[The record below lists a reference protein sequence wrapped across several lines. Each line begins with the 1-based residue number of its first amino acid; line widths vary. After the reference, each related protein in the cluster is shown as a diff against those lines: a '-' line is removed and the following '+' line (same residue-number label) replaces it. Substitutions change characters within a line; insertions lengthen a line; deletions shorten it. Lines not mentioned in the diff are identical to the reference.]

1 MTQVSDQQA
10 GVSTSRSRQFD
21 AVELEILW
29 QSLISTVN
37 EQARA
42 LQRAAFSPIVREAGD
57 LANAV
62 FDRRGRMVAQAVTG
76 TPGHINSLAIGA
88 ANILAEYPIDT
99 LDPGDVLITND
110 PYKTAGQ
117 LLDVTVLV
125 PAWRNGRVIA
135 LFGSTIHHTDVGG
148 YGIGAGGRDCFEEG
162 LWIPICKLMT
172 SGQRNPDV
180 WKFILS
186 NVRQPDHMAGDLH
199 AQMASGEIGAQRL
212 TALCNQHGLDDI
224 EGHGSVTDDG
234 NVKVG
239 GNFDGTEI
247 KATTVILATGSVKKP
262 LPGTQFG
269 GRVIGTEEAW
279 ALEQLP
285 KTLAVVGAG
294 ASGTEIASAYAR
306 LGSDVTLYE
315 GLDRVLPTEDADI
328 SKIAERG
335 FKKQGITV
343 RTGVF
348 VQDVQTGADGVTCTV
363 EGEPQ
368 SAEWLVIAAGRAP
381 DVEGLGLQEA
391 GIALAS
397 NGLVEVDGALRT
409 SLAGVY
415 AIGDLVAGP
424 ALAHKASDEGII
436 AVEDAAGLETHPLE
450 HIDIPRAT
458 FCHPNVASFGLTEQQ
473 ARDAGH
479 DVVVGKLGFGAVG
492 AGTVYGD
499 RTGLVKIVGDRTYGE
514 LLGGH
519 IIGTKATELI
529 QELVNVRTLE
539 GGYAEVA
546 RMVHGH
552 PTLSEA
558 VMEAARDAD
567 GWLIHG

>member
-1 MTQVSDQQA
+1 MAESSYDCIVIGSGPGGYVAAVRAAQLGMKVAVVESDQIGGRCLNYA
-10 GVSTSRSRQFD
+10 CIPAK
-21 AVELEILW
+21 AVLRVADVLGEIR
-29 QSLISTVN
+29 
-37 EQARA
+37 EA
-42 LQRAAFSPIVREAGD
+42 AAFGITVGEPTVDFAAVGERRKRVVKTLTGGVAG
-57 LANAV
+57 LMKKNA
-62 FDRRGRMVAQAVTG
+62 
-76 TPGHINSLAIGA
+76 
-88 ANILAEYPIDT
+88 ID
-99 LDPGDVLITND
+99 V
-110 PYKTAGQ
+110 
-117 LLDVTVLV
+117 
-125 PAWRNGRVIA
+125 
-135 LFGSTIHHTDVGG
+135 
-148 YGIGAGGRDCFEEG
+148 
-162 LWIPICKLMT
+162 
-172 SGQRNPDV
+172 
-180 WKFILS
+180 
-186 NVRQPDHMAGDLH
+186 
-199 AQMASGEIGAQRL
+199 
-212 TALCNQHGLDDI
+212 I
-224 EGHGSVTDDG
+224 EGHGAVTDEG

-239 GNFDGTEI
+239 SNFDGTEI
-247 KATTVILATGSVKKP
+247 AATTVILATGSVKRP
-262 LPGTQFG
+262 LPGTRFG

-279 ALEQLP
+279 ALKELP
-285 KTLAVVGAG
+285 ATLAVVGAG

-335 FKKQGITV
+335 FKKQGIDV

-348 VQDVQTGADGVTCTV
+348 VQDVVSGPDGVRFTV
-363 EGEPQ
+363 AGEPSQ
-368 SAEWLVIAAGRAP
+368 VEWLVIAAGRGP
-381 DVEGLGLQEA
+381 DVEGLGLEDA
-391 GIALAS
+391 GIALTDT
-397 NGLVEVDGALRT
+397 GLVAVDGAQRT

-415 AIGDLVAGP
+415 AIGDLVPGP

-450 HIDIPRAT
+450 HVDIPRAT
-458 FCHPNVASFGLTEQQ
+458 FCLPNVASFGLTEQQ

-529 QELVNVRTLE
+529 QELVNVRALE
-539 GGYAEVA
+539 GGYGEVA
-546 RMVHGH
+546 RIVHGH